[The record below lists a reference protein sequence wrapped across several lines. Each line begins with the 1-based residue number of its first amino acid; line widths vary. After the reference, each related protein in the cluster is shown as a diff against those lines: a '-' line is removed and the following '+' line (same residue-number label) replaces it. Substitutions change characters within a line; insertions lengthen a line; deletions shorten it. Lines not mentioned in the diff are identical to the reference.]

1 MLTESNEGEVPM
13 ADHDLRDT
21 FSPEML
27 LADDD
32 APRAPA
38 TTSRPPSQAGAPVV
52 ADAAGLFD
60 DAPRAARPKV
70 SAADAKK
77 KPRRCPS
84 CGGVVP
90 AGMSLCRCGLD
101 LDTGQRAVMDEVL
114 DGMTMSA
121 PRRASTPLYI
131 AIPGGVMLAVF
142 GVLTVAALI
151 LSSQTVTKTEDGWLS
166 PRNGYLLLAAVGAFG
181 IYAAIQF
188 LRGLA
193 LKPLVVALLLGAIVN
208 VVALIVL
215 PIVDPLA
222 VDRRSGTAA
231 VGLDDESLPTIT
243 NVTENIDTR
252 LIYYGIAILLADAGL
267 ILFLISPTVRSHF
280 ERAKLTSPVPLL

>member
-1 MLTESNEGEVPM
+1 MLTESNEARIPQG
-13 ADHDLRDT
+13 DQDLRDT
-21 FSPEML
+21 FSPDML
-27 LADDD
+27 LADD
-32 APRAPA
+32 APP
-38 TTSRPPSQAGAPVV
+38 SPRPPSQTNAPAV

-60 DAPRAARPKV
+60 DEPRAAKRKPNI
-70 SAADAKK
+70 AEAKR

-101 LDTGQRAVMDEVL
+101 LDTGQRSVMDEVL
-114 DGMTMSA
+114 EGMVAA
-121 PRRASTPLYI
+121 PRRESTPLFI
-131 AIPGGVMLAVF
+131 IVPGVVMLGIF
-142 GVLTVAALI
+142 SVLSIAALI
-151 LSSQTVTKTEDGWLS
+151 LSSQTVTKADDGWLS

-181 IYAAIQF
+181 IYAAVQF

-193 LKPLVVALLLGAIVN
+193 LKPLVVALVLGAVVN

-222 VDRRSGTAA
+222 VDRRSGAVA

-252 LIYYGIAILLADAGL
+252 LIYYGIAVLLADAGL

-280 ERAKLTSPVPLL
+280 ERVRLTTPVPLI